1 MSHLLKLAM
10 QSKIIISDLLKI
22 DSFFFYFFYFHTLCT
37 CSSHCLL
44 SLMPPLVVF
53 VTMDT
58 KIMFGSNYKCNYYLQ
73 QPEAAAGKNLKPH
86 IPIGP
91 KLLEKRSI

>member
-58 KIMFGSNYKCNYYLQ
+58 KIMFGSKSIKERKKMLKKIIFSYLII
-73 QPEAAAGKNLKPH
+73 L
-86 IPIGP
+86 
-91 KLLEKRSI
+91 